1 MKKLLLMSLLF
12 LFGSATFAQSQQV
25 LLKFVGQGTDGT
37 RIQMEYV
44 EVKNLAG
51 DSALWTENLAWPDTI
66 LYMTMETDTT
76 SIHNYVN
83 EDGFAFVPMGANPF
97 YGKTEV
103 ALQMQESG
111 NVRLNVYDIAGK
123 EVVAFNA
130 NLPKGVHHFQIC
142 VSQTQTYLVSA
153 QCGTKRASIKL
164 VNVGH
169 DYGNAISYSGMDYES
184 IVQPKMELLNSYHAG
199 DKLECTGYVHI
210 ADSLYASD
218 VVTLMMDSLDTLETV
233 VLTFP
238 IELVKIVT
246 WIPDSITENCA
257 RIGMTAYVN
266 DTTVNAP
273 FTEKGIVWAN
283 HANVTIEDNVISAG
297 DTLGEFAT
305 LLTPLEA
312 NTPYFVR
319 AYAIT
324 DIAGTIYGD
333 EYVLLPMSQ
342 LRDNQPCAVATVT
355 DANGN
360 TYNTVRIGRQCWTRE
375 NLRTIRYND
384 TMDITNVA
392 DLVDTYIFFTDSAFR
407 DTVVTFTY
415 DTTVIIDSI
424 IIPYDTSYVFHFDTS
439 STIRHIDDT
448 YFVNDMSITDVDENA
463 VDQTIDGAVD
473 SLVSYFTF
481 IATADSV
488 GHRFI
493 VYDDTVTVNGTL
505 PASVKVFV
513 NVTVDTLAASDYSD
527 SLAYRYDTLTVFF
540 HADKADTIQLI
551 DSLVPHFTSLDE
563 NPMESSYLVYEGALM
578 VDGASDFAVKA
589 EIEVAQI
596 DTIIVRHSDTLK
608 LVDHITTTY
617 ISTHNGYVAQHD
629 TTFYYEVV
637 WPADTLD
644 HIVIDT
650 IADTAYLF
658 SGIDTLQI
666 DTIHYSDYSD
676 MIPYCYYP
684 DSSATAAEAYG
695 LLYNYMAASIE
706 GERSFAEPSGIRGI
720 CPAGWHIPAIGEWEQ
735 LTNYLESQRN
745 YHAGDIS
752 TNIAKALAAQEN
764 WLEDTVFTY
773 SIGNTPMSNNATG
786 FSTLPAGSYADS
798 TGAYARFWS
807 CSGEQPTA
815 ISVFRLDYNLP
826 GATTDMLAPDAV
838 ASVRCVRDVEEVAD
852 GFACPGTP
860 AVTDVEGNV
869 YNTIMIGGQCWM
881 KENLRTRYYADHTA
895 LVQGE
900 ELSDSVAYYYLP
912 SVEESE
918 LSLYG
923 ILYNWSAVMGGQ
935 SSSAS
940 VPSNVQG
947 ICPDGWHVPN
957 QAEWL
962 VLNRYVGSQAEYRCG
977 SSSNSIGKALA
988 GTYGWRP
995 SSDSCDT
1002 GDTTTVHNATGFSAL
1017 PAGRYPNNATGVTA
1031 TFWSSTES
1039 NDSQAVMR
1047 YLNYTTPNFS
1057 KGDLNKSNA
1066 ASVRCVK
1073 D

>member
-12 LFGSATFAQSQQV
+12 LFGTATFAQSQQV
-25 LLKFVGQGTDGT
+25 LLKFVGQGIDGT

-44 EVKNLAG
+44 EVKNFAG
-51 DSALWTENLAWPDTI
+51 DSALWTENLEWPDTI
-66 LYMTMETDTT
+66 LYMTMQTDTT

-83 EDGFAFVPMGANPF
+83 ENGFAFVQTGANPF

-111 NVRLNVYDIAGK
+111 DVRLNVYDIAGK
-123 EVVAFNA
+123 EVAAFNA

-153 QCGTKRASIKL
+153 QCGIKRASIKL

-169 DYGNAISYSGMDYES
+169 DYGNAISYSGMDFES
-184 IVQPKMELLNSYHAG
+184 IVRPKMELLNSYHPG
-199 DKLECTGYVHI
+199 DKLECAGYVHI
-210 ADSLYASD
+210 ADSLYSSET
-218 VVTLMMDSLDTLETV
+218 VTLMMDSLDSLETV

-238 IELVKIVT
+238 VELVKIVT

-283 HANVTIEDNVISAG
+283 HANATIEDNVISAG
-297 DTLGEFAT
+297 NELGQFAT
-305 LLTPLEA
+305 QLTPLEA

-324 DIAGTIYGD
+324 DIAGTIYGE
-333 EYVLLPMSQ
+333 EYVFLPMSQ

-375 NLRTIRYND
+375 NLRTTRYNG

-392 DLVDTYIFFTDSAFR
+392 DLVDTYIFYTDSAFR

-415 DTTVIIDSI
+415 DTTVVIDSI
-424 IIPYDTSYVFHFDTS
+424 IIPYDTSYVFHFDTT
-439 STIRHIDDT
+439 STIRHINDI
-448 YFVNDMSITDVDENA
+448 YFVNDAMIMDVEEDS
-463 VDQTIDGAVD
+463 VVQTIDGAVD
-473 SLVSYFTF
+473 SLVGYFTF
-481 IATADSV
+481 IETADSV
-488 GHRFI
+488 GQRFT
-493 VYDDTVTVNGTL
+493 VYDDIVSVNNAFAI
-505 PASVKVFV
+505 PVKVFV
-513 NVTVDTLAASDYSD
+513 NVTVSTVQGSDMAD
-527 SLAYRYDTLTVFF
+527 SLVYSYDTVTVFY
-540 HADKADTIQLI
+540 HMNKMDTTQLI
-551 DSLVPHFTSLDE
+551 DSLVPYFNAIEDTPSD
-563 NPMESSYLVYEGALM
+563 SSYLVYDDIIM
-578 VDGASDFAVKA
+578 MDGTSNFAVKA
-589 EIEVAQI
+589 EIQVAQI
-596 DTIIVRHSDTLK
+596 DTTITRHSDTLK
-608 LVDHITTTY
+608 LIDHITTTY
-617 ISTHNGYVAQHD
+617 ISTHNGYIPHHD

-658 SGIDTLQI
+658 SGIDTLRI

-684 DSSATAAEAYG
+684 DSSATAAETYG

-735 LTNYLESQRN
+735 LTNYLESQRV

-752 TNIAKALAAQEN
+752 TNIAKSLASQEN
-764 WLEDTVFTY
+764 WLEDTVYTY
-773 SIGNTPMSNNATG
+773 SIGNTSTNNNATG
-786 FSTLPAGSYADS
+786 FSALPAGSYSDS
-798 TGAYARFWS
+798 TGAYACFWS

-826 GATTDMLAPDAV
+826 GTTADMLSPDAV
-838 ASVRCVRDVEEVAD
+838 ASVRCVRDVEEIAD

-860 AVTDVEGNV
+860 TVTDVDGNV

-881 KENLRTRYYADHTA
+881 KENLRTRYYADYTA
-895 LVQGE
+895 LAQGE
-900 ELSDSVAYYYLP
+900 VLSDSVPYYYLP
-912 SVEESE
+912 SVEETE
-918 LSLYG
+918 LPLYG
-923 ILYNWSAVMGGQ
+923 VLYNWSAVMGSQ
-935 SSSAS
+935 PSSAS

-947 ICPDGWHVPN
+947 ICPDGWHVPS
-957 QAEWL
+957 QAEWMA
-962 VLNRYVGSQAEYRCG
+962 LNHYVGSQAEYRCG

-995 SSDSCDT
+995 SSSTCDT

-1017 PAGRYPNNATGVTA
+1017 PAGHYPNNATGVTA

-1039 NDSQAVMR
+1039 SESQAVMR
-1047 YLNYTTPNFS
+1047 YLNYTTANFS
-1057 KGDLNKSNA
+1057 KGDLNKSSA

>member
-1 MKKLLLMSLLF
+1 MLF
-12 LFGSATFAQSQQV
+12 RS
-25 LLKFVGQGTDGT
+25 
-37 RIQMEYV
+37 
-44 EVKNLAG
+44 
-51 DSALWTENLAWPDTI
+51 
-66 LYMTMETDTT
+66 
-76 SIHNYVN
+76 HNYVN
-83 EDGFAFVPMGANPF
+83 ENGFAFVQTGANPF

-111 NVRLNVYDIAGK
+111 DVRLNVYDIAGK
-123 EVVAFNA
+123 EVAAFNA

-153 QCGTKRASIKL
+153 QCGIKRASIKL

-169 DYGNAISYSGMDYES
+169 DYGNAISYSGMDFES
-184 IVQPKMELLNSYHAG
+184 IVRPKMELLNSYHPG

-210 ADSLYASD
+210 ADSLYSSD

-246 WIPDSITENCA
+246 WVPDSITENCA

-283 HANVTIEDNVISAG
+283 HANATVEDNVISAG
-297 DTLGEFAT
+297 NELGQFETQLA
-305 LLTPLEA
+305 PLEA

-333 EYVLLPMSQ
+333 EYVFLPMSQ

-375 NLRTIRYND
+375 NLRTTRYNG

-392 DLVDTYIFFTDSAFR
+392 DLVDTYIYYTDSAFR

-415 DTTVIIDSI
+415 DSTVVIDSI
-424 IIPYDTSYVFHFDTS
+424 IIPYDTIYQYEFHYSEED
-439 STIRHIDDT
+439 STIT
-448 YFVNDMSITDVDENA
+448 
-463 VDQTIDGAVD
+463 
-473 SLVSYFTF
+473 
-481 IATADSV
+481 
-488 GHRFI
+488 
-493 VYDDTVTVNGTL
+493 
-505 PASVKVFV
+505 
-513 NVTVDTLAASDYSD
+513 
-527 SLAYRYDTLTVFF
+527 
-540 HADKADTIQLI
+540 
-551 DSLVPHFTSLDE
+551 
-563 NPMESSYLVYEGALM
+563 
-578 VDGASDFAVKA
+578 
-589 EIEVAQI
+589 QI
-596 DTIIVRHSDTLK
+596 DTITSIVRHSDTLK
-608 LVDHITTTY
+608 LIDHITTTY
-617 ISTHNGYVAQHD
+617 ISTHNGYIPHHD

-658 SGIDTLQI
+658 SGIDTLRI

-684 DSSATAAEAYG
+684 DSSATAAETYG

-735 LTNYLESQRN
+735 MTNYLESQRV
-745 YHAGDIS
+745 YYAGDIS
-752 TNIAKALAAQEN
+752 TNIAKSLAAQTN
-764 WLEDTVFTY
+764 WMEDTVYTY
-773 SIGNTPMSNNATG
+773 SVGNTPSNNNMTG
-786 FSTLPAGSYADS
+786 FSALPAGSYSDS
-798 TGAYARFWS
+798 TGAYACFWS

-826 GATTDMLAPDAV
+826 GTIADMLSPDAV
-838 ASVRCVRDVEEVAD
+838 ASVRCVRDVEEIAD

-860 AVTDVEGNV
+860 TVADVDGNV
-869 YNTIMIGGQCWM
+869 YNTIMVGGQCWM
-881 KENLRTRYYADHTA
+881 KENLRTRYYADYTA
-895 LVQGE
+895 LAQGE
-900 ELSDSVAYYYLP
+900 VLSDSVPYYYLP
-912 SVEESE
+912 SVEETE
-918 LSLYG
+918 LPLYG
-923 ILYNWSAVMGGQ
+923 VLYNWSAVMGSQ
-935 SSSAS
+935 PSSAS

-947 ICPDGWHVPN
+947 ICPDGWHVPS
-957 QAEWL
+957 QAEWMA
-962 VLNRYVGSQAEYRCG
+962 LNHYVGSQSEYRCG
-977 SSSNSIGKALA
+977 SSANSIGKALA

-995 SSDSCDT
+995 SSSACDT

-1017 PAGRYPNNATGVTA
+1017 PAGRYPNNSTGVTA

-1039 NDSQAVMR
+1039 SESQAVMR
-1047 YLNYTTPNFS
+1047 YLHYTTPNFS
-1057 KGDLNKSNA
+1057 KGDLNKSSA

>member
-12 LFGSATFAQSQQV
+12 LFGTATFAQSQQV
-25 LLKFVGQGTDGT
+25 LLKFVGQGIDGT

-44 EVKNLAG
+44 EVKNFAG
-51 DSALWTENLAWPDTI
+51 DSALWTENLEWPDTI
-66 LYMTMETDTT
+66 LYMTMQTDTT

-83 EDGFAFVPMGANPF
+83 ENGFAFVQTGANPF

-111 NVRLNVYDIAGK
+111 DVRLNVYDIAGK
-123 EVVAFNA
+123 EVAAFNA

-153 QCGTKRASIKL
+153 QCGIKRASIKL

-169 DYGNAISYSGMDYES
+169 DYGNAISYSGMDFES
-184 IVQPKMELLNSYHAG
+184 IVRPKMELLNSYHPG

-210 ADSLYASD
+210 ADSLYSSD

-238 IELVKIVT
+238 FELVKIVT
-246 WIPDSITENCA
+246 WVPDSITENCA

-283 HANVTIEDNVISAG
+283 HANATVEDNVISAG
-297 DTLGEFAT
+297 NELGQFETQLA
-305 LLTPLEA
+305 PLEA

-333 EYVLLPMSQ
+333 EYVFLPMSQ

-375 NLRTIRYND
+375 NLRTTRYNG

-392 DLVDTYIFFTDSAFR
+392 DLVDTYIYYTDSAFR

-415 DTTVIIDSI
+415 DSTVVIDSI
-424 IIPYDTSYVFHFDTS
+424 IIPYDTIYQYEFHYSEED
-439 STIRHIDDT
+439 STIT
-448 YFVNDMSITDVDENA
+448 
-463 VDQTIDGAVD
+463 
-473 SLVSYFTF
+473 
-481 IATADSV
+481 
-488 GHRFI
+488 
-493 VYDDTVTVNGTL
+493 
-505 PASVKVFV
+505 
-513 NVTVDTLAASDYSD
+513 
-527 SLAYRYDTLTVFF
+527 
-540 HADKADTIQLI
+540 
-551 DSLVPHFTSLDE
+551 
-563 NPMESSYLVYEGALM
+563 
-578 VDGASDFAVKA
+578 
-589 EIEVAQI
+589 QI
-596 DTIIVRHSDTLK
+596 DTITSIVRHSDTLK
-608 LVDHITTTY
+608 LIDHITTTY
-617 ISTHNGYVAQHD
+617 ISTHNGYVPHHD

-637 WPADTLD
+637 WPADTLA
-644 HIVIDT
+644 HIEIDT

-658 SGIDTLQI
+658 SGIDTLQT
-666 DTIHYSDYSD
+666 DTIHYSDYSATV
-676 MIPYCYYP
+676 PYCYYP
-684 DSSATAAEAYG
+684 DSNAMVAETYG

-735 LTNYLESQRN
+735 MTNYLESQRV
-745 YHAGDIS
+745 YYAGDIS
-752 TNIAKALAAQEN
+752 TNIAKSLAAQTN
-764 WLEDTVFTY
+764 WMEDTVYTY
-773 SIGNTPMSNNATG
+773 SVGNTPSNNNMTG
-786 FSTLPAGSYADS
+786 FSALPAGSYSDS
-798 TGAYARFWS
+798 TGAYACFWS

-826 GATTDMLAPDAV
+826 GATADMLSPDAV
-838 ASVRCVRDVEEVAD
+838 ASVRCVRDVEEIAD

-860 AVTDVEGNV
+860 TVTDVDGNV

-881 KENLRTRYYADHTA
+881 KENLRTRYYADYTA
-895 LVQGE
+895 LAQGE
-900 ELSDSVAYYYLP
+900 VLSDSVPYYYLP
-912 SVEESE
+912 SVEETE
-918 LSLYG
+918 LPLYG
-923 ILYNWSAVMGGQ
+923 VLYNWSAVMGSQ
-935 SSSAS
+935 PSSAS
-940 VPSNVQG
+940 VTSNVQG
-947 ICPDGWHVPN
+947 ICPDGWHVPS
-957 QAEWL
+957 QAEWMA
-962 VLNRYVGSQAEYRCG
+962 LNHYVGSQAEYRCG

-995 SSDSCDT
+995 SSSTCDT

-1017 PAGRYPNNATGVTA
+1017 PAGHYPNNATGVTA

-1039 NDSQAVMR
+1039 SESQAVMR
-1047 YLNYTTPNFS
+1047 YLNYTTANFS
-1057 KGDLNKSNA
+1057 KGDLNKSSA